1 LLKYLGALKFRS
13 DPNEST
19 RLARF
24 IRRSFPYSL
33 GITREGIL
41 YLLFVFFISMAAV
54 NTGNNLLY
62 IILAVL
68 LSTIVVSGFVSRSSL
83 KQVLLS
89 LQMPENVFVG
99 ERVSIKVS
107 MRNLKR
113 IFPSFSISVQ
123 DLDLG
128 RALSS
133 HLLAEKLVAPKNR
146 RAGEIPEPDGAVFR
160 QMAYFPILRPGEM
173 RSELTVH
180 SFPKRGLYRL
190 QTFWISTR
198 FPFGFFR
205 RGERF
210 EAKGEVL
217 VYPLI
222 QEISSYF
229 HLLPFLPGHLEG
241 HHVGPGE
248 NLLSIR
254 KYQEAESA
262 RIIDWKATAKT
273 SELMAR
279 EFAREE
285 ESKFCLILDTRLHGL
300 DSKSGGEVFEK
311 AVSLAASI
319 AAHFSKEGAGLE
331 FLTPYE
337 YVPRGIGVRHLYR
350 ILRSLAVVKYEM
362 ASSENPS
369 KLWDYSKF
377 PKIKDTQALRQI
389 LSDKVFKIIITSKPK
404 GSFPSAIW
412 RSSHAIFFDEL

>member
-1 LLKYLGALKFRS
+1 M
-13 DPNEST
+13 
-19 RLARF
+19 LA
-24 IRRSFPYSL
+24 
-33 GITREGIL
+33 
-41 YLLFVFFISMAAV
+41 VH
-54 NTGNNLLY
+54 TGNNLFY
-62 IILAVL
+62 IVLATL
-68 LSTIVVSGFVSRSSL
+68 LSAIAVSGFVSRNSL

-89 LQMPENVFVG
+89 LRMPENVFVD

-113 IFPSFSISVQ
+113 FFPSFSISVQ

-133 HLLAEKLVAPKNR
+133 HFGAGRAAHRGNR
-146 RAGEIPEPDGAVFR
+146 KSDKGPGLNGAMFR
-160 QMAYFPILRPGEM
+160 QMAYFPILRPGEV
-173 RSELTVH
+173 RSELTVQ

-198 FPFGFFR
+198 FPFGFFS
-205 RGERF
+205 RGERL
-210 EAKGEVL
+210 EARGEVL

-241 HHVGPGE
+241 HHTGPGE

-254 KYQEAESA
+254 KYRDAESA

-273 SELMAR
+273 GELMAR

-285 ESKFCLILDTRLHGL
+285 ESKFCLILDTRLHGP
-300 DSKSGGEVFEK
+300 DREDCEEIFEK

-331 FLTPYE
+331 YLTPYE
-337 YVPRGIGVRHLYR
+337 HVSRGIGTHHLYR

-362 ASSENPS
+362 ASSEDPS
-369 KLWDYSKF
+369 KLWDPVKF
-377 PKIKDTQALRQI
+377 PKIENTQALRQI

-412 RSSHAIFFDEL
+412 RSSHVIFFGEL